1 MLVNQ
6 LLIECEQVLFEC
18 DVRNLSSAATAAA
31 KLGEIDR
38 SLAGLKPDARVEKA
52 RTHVR
57 EQVKKL
63 KLASLEA
70 V

>member
-1 MLVNQ
+1 MKVNQ
-6 LLIECEQVLFEC
+6 LLLECEQVVGGC
-18 DVRNLSSAATAAA
+18 DPRNLSSAATAAA

-38 SLAGLKPDARVEKA
+38 QLGALKADGRVERA
-52 RTHVR
+52 RSHVKD
-57 EQVKKL
+57 QVKKL